1 MEQNGAAEAAGKT
14 NGEVHGESGSAAF
27 QMDGLKNCLSSYH
40 DDGSAETHR
49 YFLARRTVL
58 EMLKDRGY
66 YVPESDLSVSLQE
79 FRAIHSQDI
88 DIDRLK
94 FSATHQT
101 DPSKRTMVIFGGTG
115 VIKVNT
121 VRLISAQ
128 IVNRDSLS
136 GLILIL
142 QGQITK
148 QAENALRL
156 FKFKVEIFQITE
168 LLVNITKHVLKP
180 RHQILTSQE
189 KKKLLKEYN
198 IEDKQLP
205 RMLRSDAIARYY
217 ALEKGQVV
225 KVTYSG
231 DITESHVTYR
241 CVW

>member
-1 MEQNGAAEAAGKT
+1 MEQNGAAEAAAKT
-14 NGEVHGESGSAAF
+14 NGEVHGEAAAAGSTAF
-27 QMDGLKNCLSSYH
+27 QMDGLRNCLSSYH

-79 FRAIHSQDI
+79 FRAIHAQDI

-198 IEDKQLP
+198 IEDKQ
-205 RMLRSDAIARYY
+205 
-217 ALEKGQVV
+217 GQVV